1 MKLPITTSPR
11 SGNLRGFSLVEVL
24 LAIFILGIGLIMI
37 ATIFPVGAN
46 WTRQTTEDTIA
57 QSIAQNALAV
67 IKSHYGPGGDM
78 ALADFTDPDATKP
91 MGGTKNSVLV
101 GNFAAGYTP
110 FTLQGLPGFVSI
122 PIGERSYQFGSS
134 NPFPVPNA
142 NVQNCTYFW
151 TALCRLN
158 PSHYDANSTHNK
170 IRIGSSY
177 TYDIYI
183 LVFRKGAWE
192 QDFTLANLPPAYT
205 GGTEVPAMRALPAE
219 KFIPVVVRMTW
230 NKGTYDPSATPSI
243 TGCTPPMGAI
253 GIGAESGTVFRQGF
267 DLANNCA
274 VARPLLKGEDPKAGI
289 LPKEDILVAPPADN
303 TNASPLIY
311 VYQTTLTL

>member
-1 MKLPITTSPR
+1 
-11 SGNLRGFSLVEVL
+11 
-24 LAIFILGIGLIMI
+24 MI

-67 IKSHYGPGGDM
+67 IKNHYGPGGDM

-91 MGGTKNSVLV
+91 AGGTKNSVLV
-101 GNFAAGYTP
+101 GPFSAGYTP
-110 FTLQGLPGFVSI
+110 FTLQGLPAFSGI
-122 PIGERSYQFGSS
+122 PVQERSYQFGNST
-134 NPFPVPNA
+134 PFPAA
-142 NVQNCTYFW
+142 NPPGCTYFW

-158 PSHYDANSTHNK
+158 PSHYDANSTHNN

-183 LVFRKGAWE
+183 LVFRKGAAE
-192 QDFTLANLPPAYT
+192 QLFTLTNLPAVYT
-205 GGTEVPAMRALPAE
+205 GGAEVPAMRNAAQDYIPAVLRT
-219 KFIPVVVRMTW
+219 KW
-230 NKGTYDPSATPSI
+230 QQGTYNGANTPSI
-243 TGCTPPMGAI
+243 TDCTPPLGAI
-253 GIGAESGTVFRQGF
+253 GLGAESGTVFRQGF

-274 VARPLLKGEDPKAGI
+274 VARPLLKGEKTNPAFVA
-289 LPKEDILVAPPADN
+289 PTEDILVAPPADG